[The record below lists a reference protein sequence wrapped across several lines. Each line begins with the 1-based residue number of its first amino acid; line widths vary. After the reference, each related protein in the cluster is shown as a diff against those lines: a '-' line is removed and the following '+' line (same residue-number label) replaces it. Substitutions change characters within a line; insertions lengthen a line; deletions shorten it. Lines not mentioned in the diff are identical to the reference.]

1 MAITYYTE
9 DVEFTFKKKLRTK
22 TWIKSTAIS
31 EGVLVGNIQIVFCS
45 NKYILET
52 NNNFLSHNYY
62 TDIITFEYSEMKSN
76 KKLISGDLIISI
88 DCVKDNA
95 DEYGVEFSEE
105 LKRVIIHGVLHLVGY
120 PDKQPDEA
128 LVMRSKENL
137 YLNNF

>member
-9 DVEFTFKKKLRTK
+9 DVEFTFKEKLRTK

-31 EGVLVGNIQIVFCS
+31 EGVLVGDIQIVFCS

-62 TDIITFEYSEMKSN
+62 TDIITFDYSEMKSN

-95 DEYGVEFSEE
+95 NEYGVEFSEE